1 MFKSQLVLP
10 IIYIVTLYSS
20 TIHII
25 TWYMSE
31 KHDACPKTLY
41 LQWHCAQKTM
51 HWYCIFPWNHM
62 EYVYKTCYYHE
73 ACPKNMV
80 LPMVLIKAVL
90 LAYLIKTSN
99 YMVLPWCPKKHG
111 ISNRKYC
118 PENCTSVVYFIKVS
132 NCMVLTWCMSKKTW
146 YYQWYCPKAL
156 YYCGIFNKSI

>member
-41 LQWHCAQKTM
+41 LQWHCAQKQCTGIVYFHEITWNMSKKHAITM
-51 HWYCIFPWNHM
+51 RHVQKTWYYQW
-62 EYVYKTCYYHE
+62 YWS
-73 ACPKNMV
+73 
-80 LPMVLIKAVL
+80 KAVL

-111 ISNRKYC
+111 ISNKKYC
-118 PENCTSVVYFIKVS
+118 PENCTSVVYFIKVW